1 MRKTGKGR
9 RDGREGRKEEREKR
23 ERRVAWEGEKEREG
37 GRKREK
43 REGRR
48 GGRRKKGKKKG
59 RGRGKKGRREER
71 KWRGREGGERRM
83 TLKQT
88 YTQII
93 LKCTTTEASRHKRR
107 KIALGLIRDLL
118 PERRTFMLCNG
129 EDYILVSI
137 ILVGLKLQFWFHT
150 VVL

>member
-59 RGRGKKGRREER
+59 AAPGQ
-71 KWRGREGGERRM
+71 RRM